1 MAKNFY
7 PRSGIILLGQE
18 LIYTAKGFL
27 MSTKEF
33 LQISLIVLI
42 LLFLIGLTGCAD
54 IRKLTMNKAQLS
66 YFAIK
71 DKTPC
76 IRGYDVCIGVPRE

>member
-54 IRKLTMNKAQLS
+54 MRIFLNTSQGESEVYQCPPINV
-66 YFAIK
+66 
-71 DKTPC
+71 C
-76 IRGYDVCIGVPRE
+76 IRP